1 MYRPRYNTTKRVAQK
16 IRTVKKQLNRTTS
29 RSKKRTIYK
38 RFAQFLVARGVNKK
52 AQATILNG
60 VGALATV
67 GALYVG
73 YKALKPMTVKKS
85 TNLAR
90 APAPAPARAPAPAPA
105 PARAPAPAPARAPAQ
120 TQQQR
125 EFDAYIN
132 KMQRAGEWG
141 GQVEIA
147 AAANRYNRIIYVHR
161 QSSQNVTQHQ
171 PIYTNNHTTAIHLF
185 HDGNHYKILVPKN
198 ENPQCTEDLP
208 YQFDNKSWCVINSIG
223 DGNCLYRCI
232 SYAIYKNE
240 NSHMIV
246 RNQIVAY
253 MMMNRSNYD
262 AGVLSDD
269 ISEGF

>member
-1 MYRPRYNTTKRVAQK
+1 MDRPRYNTTKRVARK
-16 IRTVKKQLNRTTS
+16 IITVKKQLNRTTS

-52 AQATILNG
+52 AHATILNG

-90 APAPAPARAPAPAPA
+90 ARAPAPAPA
-105 PARAPAPAPARAPAQ
+105 Q
-120 TQQQR
+120 TQQR

-132 KMQRAGEWG
+132 KMKQDGEWG
-141 GQVEIA
+141 GEVEIV
-147 AAANRYNRIIYVHR
+147 AAANVYNRIIYVHS
-161 QSSQNVTQHQ
+161 QSSNNVTVNQ
-171 PIYTNNHTTAIHLF
+171 PISNGHYHTAIHLL

-208 YQFDNKSWCVINSIG
+208 YQIDNKSWCVFDPIG
-223 DGNCLYRCI
+223 DGNCFYRCI
-232 SYAIYKNE
+232 SYAIYNKHE
-240 NSHMIV
+240 RFHMIV

-253 MMMNRSNYD
+253 MTMNRSNYA
-262 AGVLSDD
+262 AGVLSTNTSD
-269 ISEGF
+269 GF